1 MGSRM
6 SFDTWVSSNFTSSVP
21 VPRRGMAGA
30 VDFEMSYFIDVV
42 LFKEKFVSC
51 YVTTL
56 QRYNAISR
64 GTPFLFLYI

>member
-1 MGSRM
+1 
-6 SFDTWVSSNFTSSVP
+6 
-21 VPRRGMAGA
+21 MAGA